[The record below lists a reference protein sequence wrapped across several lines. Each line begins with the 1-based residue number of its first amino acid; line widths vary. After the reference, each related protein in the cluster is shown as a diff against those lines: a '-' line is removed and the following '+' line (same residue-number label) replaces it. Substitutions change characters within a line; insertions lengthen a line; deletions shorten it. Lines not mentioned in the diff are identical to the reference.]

1 MAKYVCVCMVCMNVV
16 CIGKG
21 MDFPL
26 VCQNE
31 RALRLMALFRVLN
44 INQYEDWDD
53 TIDIYRV
60 KNSCMFIVVF
70 VYQRRNRLSHHW
82 KFDEPFGAW
91 FHFLLKDFFL
101 GTMSGGMEVVFLV
114 KHSG

>member
-1 MAKYVCVCMVCMNVV
+1 MAKYVCVCMVCMNAV

-31 RALRLMALFRVLN
+31 RALRLMALFWVLN

-60 KNSCMFIVVF
+60 KNSCMFIVV
-70 VYQRRNRLSHHW
+70 LST
-82 KFDEPFGAW
+82 K
-91 FHFLLKDFFL
+91 K
-101 GTMSGGMEVVFLV
+101 
-114 KHSG
+114 